1 MACGKSIQCF
11 DRISSAS
18 MSWWKKASS
27 KITQS
32 NIGTSTEISST
43 ATVEQCHT
51 RVTTNL
57 RRSSRWRT
65 RGRSTTCTILASINF
80 TSRAGSIESDMCK
93 RKVRSWIGSADRAM
107 LYRRTSSSRVT
118 YLSTSLMV
126 KLNPFRDARNPRK
139 SCDRTSTCVM
149 T

>member
-1 MACGKSIQCF
+1 MACGKSTQCS
-11 DRISSAS
+11 DRILSAS
-18 MSWWKKASS
+18 TSWWKKTSS
-27 KITQS
+27 RITPT
-32 NIGTSTEISST
+32 NIGTFTVISST
-43 ATVEQCHT
+43 AIAERSHT
-51 RVTTNL
+51 KVTTNL

-118 YLSTSLMV
+118 YRSTSSMV
-126 KLNPFRDARNPRK
+126 KLNPFRDARNPIK